1 MKKLPSFL
9 EIAYKN
15 FEEIIIQRLNEFKNI
30 STELFFYEF
39 CFCILTPQSS
49 AKNAIEV
56 QNKLTDLDFFNKKFA
71 PNYLLADRNHY
82 IRFHNVKS
90 QRLLSAIDFYPNLL
104 EILFSGLNQH
114 EKRKRIKDN
123 FSGLGMKES
132 SHFLRNIGYKN
143 LAIIDRHILKNLYL
157 CGVLE
162 DISPPKNERQYL
174 EIESKFLDYA
184 NEIGI
189 EMDFL
194 DLLFFANSTGM
205 VLK

>member
-1 MKKLPSFL
+1 MEKLPSFL
-9 EIAYKN
+9 EITYKN
-15 FEEIIIQRLNEFKNI
+15 FEKIIIQRLNEFMNVA
-30 STELFFYEF
+30 SELIFYEF

-56 QNKLTDLDFFNKKFA
+56 QNKLIVLDFFNKKFA
-71 PNYLLADRNHY
+71 PNYLLSDKNHY

-90 QRLLSAIDFYPNLL
+90 QRLLNAINFYPSLL
-104 EILFSGLNQH
+104 EILSSNLNQY
-114 EKRKRIKDN
+114 EKRKKIKDN

-143 LAIIDRHILKNLYL
+143 LAIIDRHILKNLHL

-162 DISPPKNERQYL
+162 NTAPPKNEKQYL
-174 EIESKFLDYA
+174 EIEDKFLKYA
-184 NEIGI
+184 IEIGI

-194 DLLFFANSTGM
+194 DLLFFANSTGT